1 MVAPSAF
8 CVQPSGLLHF
18 LLHFLHFLSSRHG
31 TDDLRW
37 QGLSKKTLVL
47 FVLLIVAAHSI
58 NTTCFHLKEAYQQ
71 SSCCNSTT
79 TQAATFGNLN
89 LTCDDLRSSYTESS
103 CCSAELSKVATM
115 TMSIQPAETFEPS
128 SAPSSQPSSPAQGT
142 SAPTS
147 EPTSV
152 PSSEPSSMPSSEPSS
167 VPSSEP
173 PYVLGTPDTNSDCPT
188 GATSVDNETECEAAA
203 AACTGH
209 QQIFRATNR
218 AYTPYKLLYEGCGG
232 SAEGVFQS

>member
-37 QGLSKKTLVL
+37 QGLSKKTLPL
-47 FVLLIVAAHSI
+47 FVGLIVAAHSI

-79 TQAATFGNLN
+79 TQATTFGNLN
-89 LTCDDLRSSYTESS
+89 LTCGDLRSSYTESF
-103 CCSAELSKVATM
+103 CCSAELSNVA

-128 SAPSSQPSSPAQGT
+128 SAPSSQPTPDPGT
-142 SAPTS
+142 TA
-147 EPTSV
+147 
-152 PSSEPSSMPSSEPSS
+152 PSSEPSSTPAGPPATGTSAPCPHSQDPVPVHAALLCSHSHPSIHPSI
-167 VPSSEP
+167 
-173 PYVLGTPDTNSDCPT
+173 
-188 GATSVDNETECEAAA
+188 
-203 AACTGH
+203 H
-209 QQIFRATNR
+209 
-218 AYTPYKLLYEGCGG
+218 
-232 SAEGVFQS
+232 